1 MIDTHAHLSK
11 RFCPAVS
18 GLARAVKNL
27 DGVIL
32 AASNVEESEENIK
45 LAKENEGKMWAAVGI
60 HPQQTDPKN
69 KQSID
74 EQLNFLDSLVENNK
88 KWVKAIGECG
98 LDYSPVLDEERERPK
113 KEQEIL
119 FRGQIAL
126 SIKHNLPIIVHSRKT
141 LEEIIEI
148 IKSYEEKTKGVVH
161 CYTGGK
167 KRIKNVLEMGENW
180 YFGIDGNLTYEDGLA
195 EVVKLIPKD
204 RLLLETDSPFL
215 TPAPHRGE
223 VNNPEYVKFVY
234 EKLAEI
240 WEMSFEETEKI
251 VDRNA
256 KKLFSI

>member
-11 RFCPAVS
+11 RFCPAVA
-18 GLARAVKNL
+18 GFANL

-32 AASNVEESEENIK
+32 AASNTEESKENIE
-45 LAKENEGKMWAAVGI
+45 LAKENEGKLWAAVGI
-60 HPQQTDPKN
+60 HPQQTDPNN
-69 KQSID
+69 KLSID
-74 EQLNFLDSLVENNK
+74 EQLNLLDDLVENNK

-98 LDYSPVLDEERERPK
+98 LDYSPVLDDERERSK

-126 SIKHNLPIIVHSRKT
+126 SIKHKLPIIVHSRKT
-141 LEEIIEI
+141 LEEIVEI
-148 IKSYEEKTKGVVH
+148 IKSYEEETKGVVH

-204 RLLLETDSPFL
+204 RLILETDSPFL
-215 TPAPHRGE
+215 APIPHRGE
-223 VNNPEYVKFVY
+223 TNKPEYVKYVY
-234 EKLAEI
+234 LKLAEI

-251 VDRNA
+251 IDQNARN
-256 KKLFSI
+256 LFAI